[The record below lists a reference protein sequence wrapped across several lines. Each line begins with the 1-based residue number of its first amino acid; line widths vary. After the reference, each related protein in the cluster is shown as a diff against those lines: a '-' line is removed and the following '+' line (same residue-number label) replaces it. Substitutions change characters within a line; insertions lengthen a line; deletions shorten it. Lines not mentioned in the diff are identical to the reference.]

1 MDFYIHTANQIS
13 SNHLP
18 CPYRAPKK
26 GPFPVSSQTSFF
38 PKIRILNPLLHLA
51 VLQGDCQS
59 AGDAPPAMRSSDHCG
74 IASGN
79 KKVNTSIGEI
89 RLTVA

>member
-26 GPFPVSSQTSFF
+26 DLFLSPAKDPYFLKCLF
-38 PKIRILNPLLHLA
+38 RILFYTLPRFKVIA
-51 VLQGDCQS
+51 KAQE
-59 AGDAPPAMRSSDHCG
+59 MRRLRCVRPI
-74 IASGN
+74 IAASYRAI
-79 KKVNTSIGEI
+79 K
-89 RLTVA
+89 R

>member
-26 GPFPVSSQTSFF
+26 NLFLSPVKRPFFLKICI
-38 PKIRILNPLLHLA
+38 PKPLLHLA
-51 VLQGDCQS
+51 AFQGDCQS

-89 RLTVA
+89 KLTVA

>member
-38 PKIRILNPLLHLA
+38 PKIRILNPLAITLPRFKVIA
-51 VLQGDCQS
+51 KAQE
-59 AGDAPPAMRSSDHCG
+59 MRRLRCVRPI
-74 IASGN
+74 IAASHRAI
-79 KKVNTSIGEI
+79 K
-89 RLTVA
+89 R

>member
-18 CPYRAPKK
+18 CPYRTPKK
-26 GPFPVSSQTSFF
+26 EPFPVSSKRSLFSKMLI
-38 PKIRILNPLLHLA
+38 PNPFLHLA